1 MKPLYVD
8 GTGTRVERDGP
19 ALRIARPGRAERWFP
34 LRVLSQVVSA
44 ERVEWAT
51 DALLACAGQG
61 ITVSFL
67 DEDGAVLA
75 RVLGKPGERMELRQR
90 LADFLLRPDWPALY
104 DAWQAAMERMAVRSV
119 ARRAGLGWGQ
129 PPSGRELRR
138 MFREAADSMGS
149 LEAYEHIG
157 GELRGLVEALATQPL
172 AEAGIVGDF
181 VGDEGLDLAADF
193 SRVLYWDFQLARLA
207 WLEDRLRDDR
217 QDLPAR
223 EEIVG
228 FFEARRPRT
237 ERLAAGLLNRLHRWL
252 VELD

>member
-1 MKPLYVD
+1 VD
-8 GTGTRVERDGP
+8 GADTRVERDGP

-67 DEDGAVLA
+67 DEDGTVLA
-75 RVLGKPGERMELRQR
+75 RLLGKPGERMELPQR
-90 LADFLLRPDWPALY
+90 LADFLLRPDWPARY

-119 ARRAGLGWGQ
+119 ARRAGLGWSQ
-129 PPSGRELRR
+129 PPTGRDLRR
-138 MFREAADSMGS
+138 LFRDGAESLGS
-149 LEAYEHIG
+149 LEPFEHIG
-157 GELRGLVEALATQPL
+157 GEVHGLTEALATQHL

-181 VGDEGLDLAADF
+181 DGGDGLDLAADF
-193 SRVLYWDFQLARLA
+193 SRILYWDFKLARLA

-217 QDLPAR
+217 ADLPGR